1 MSTYTKIEEIGRGN
15 FGVVELVQDE
25 QGNHWACKTFT
36 PPDLPDVKPEDLRA
50 RFEREVRY
58 QVQIKHPN
66 VVRIHD
72 YNLDDDPPW
81 FVMEL
86 ADCSLADELKAD
98 RTLGG
103 DPRQPLFDTLAGLE
117 TIHEKGYKHRDLKPA
132 NILRFV
138 SPDGS
143 VRYAISDFGLMSP
156 ASGQTSTL
164 TSSNMGGG
172 TPLYRAPECAINF
185 KRATVQSDIYS
196 VGAILHDIFGGGAS
210 RIPHIELNVA
220 GPIGP
225 IVQRCTKTNVRRR
238 YPTVAALREQLYEV
252 LSEKISFS
260 SREEEEV
267 VNLLHSKDQLTEQ
280 EWDRVFQQIDET
292 EEKGGSHHA
301 LFRALTIVQL
311 EGLAEEAPDLFAS
324 LGRDYAK
331 YAYAGTFDF
340 DYCDVVATR
349 ADVFYERGELDL
361 KASIA
366 LAMLELGTSHNRWF
380 VERKFM
386 SMVGA
391 DISEALAERT
401 GTEIDVQGINFARL
415 IQHVEQSISASRN
428 DLHPILLKKVGGA
441 AP

>member
-117 TIHEKGYKHRDLKPA
+117 TIREKGYKHRDLKPA

-156 ASGQTSTL
+156 AS
-164 TSSNMGGG
+164 
-172 TPLYRAPECAINF
+172 
-185 KRATVQSDIYS
+185 ATWAAELRFIARQNVQ
-196 VGAILHDIFGGGAS
+196 
-210 RIPHIELNVA
+210 
-220 GPIGP
+220 
-225 IVQRCTKTNVRRR
+225 
-238 YPTVAALREQLYEV
+238 
-252 LSEKISFS
+252 
-260 SREEEEV
+260 
-267 VNLLHSKDQLTEQ
+267 
-280 EWDRVFQQIDET
+280 
-292 EEKGGSHHA
+292 
-301 LFRALTIVQL
+301 
-311 EGLAEEAPDLFAS
+311 
-324 LGRDYAK
+324 
-331 YAYAGTFDF
+331 
-340 DYCDVVATR
+340 
-349 ADVFYERGELDL
+349 
-361 KASIA
+361 
-366 LAMLELGTSHNRWF
+366 
-380 VERKFM
+380 
-386 SMVGA
+386 
-391 DISEALAERT
+391 
-401 GTEIDVQGINFARL
+401 
-415 IQHVEQSISASRN
+415 
-428 DLHPILLKKVGGA
+428 
-441 AP
+441 